1 MPFDNPKRTSKQG
14 KNISHATCLWLM
26 AYCLFLPQ
34 FDVTCIIIVQMYKKA
49 LTMSTQVV
57 SADEVKGEGVVF
69 FQYLRNNVIRDN
81 AI

>member
-1 MPFDNPKRTSKQG
+1 M
-14 KNISHATCLWLM
+14 
-26 AYCLFLPQ
+26 
-34 FDVTCIIIVQMYKKA
+34 CIIIVQMYKKA